1 MEFIM
6 RWLSN
11 LRPKRSRD
19 RDLEREVAFHID
31 ALARDYEAAGMPPGQ
46 ARRHARVDFGGREQ
60 VTQQLREVHVSVL
73 IEAARAN
80 ARAAFRFL
88 RKAPG
93 LSAAVILTLALGI
106 GANTAVF
113 SAIDAVI
120 LRPLPFPQGD
130 QLMAIH
136 QYDTRGKAP
145 WSFTA
150 STRLEDW
157 NRLNHT
163 FQAISGYYNQDESET
178 SGPLPERLDEALVA
192 PRFLEVWGVAPALGR
207 DFTPAEEH
215 FGGPDAVLIS
225 DRFWHRHFHG
235 DPYVIGRKLHF
246 GGYARTIIG
255 VLPGSFRFPDRD
267 ADLWTPSPIDA
278 PYSHDRSSTW
288 FQVIGRL
295 KPGVTEAQALADL
308 SNVQRQ
314 LGAQFPKT
322 DRDLGIQMA
331 PLKSVI
337 VGDIG
342 SSLWLLYGAVTL
354 LLLIACINIAALLLA
369 RTAGREREISLR
381 FALGASRRTIL
392 AQLLSEVLLLAV
404 IGAVLGLALAGGAGE
419 LFHQLAKTLPRAEEI
434 TLNWRLL
441 LYTFSSA
448 LAATLLSGLY
458 PALRSTRRELAHSLA
473 QGSHTQV
480 STRGSLQ
487 WVLVGAQVAFA
498 VTLLVGAG
506 LLLRS
511 FEELGRVLPGFD
523 PSHVLTLQISGSW
536 GETADMKR
544 LTQRI
549 DSTLDA
555 LRAVP
560 GVEAAATA
568 AMLPGVPGQ
577 QQVEFGM
584 SEGERDAH
592 RKILATGRFVSSGY
606 FTATAIPL
614 LLGRGCREGDSTP
627 AVIVNRSFVS
637 SYLSSNTAAGAS
649 SNTAADAQGAAIGRH
664 IGPVEQSLFLPPGE
678 IRGIAGD
685 AREDGLNT
693 APAPTVYW
701 CMSAPDPS
709 PWFLIRTHGQPMAL
723 AQTLRRKL
731 HQIEPSRSVFNISPL
746 EDHLDDSLAQNRLRT
761 TVLTFFAGTA
771 ISLACLGLYGTLSYL
786 GRMRRREMGL
796 RLAIGASR
804 PQIASTLIAQ
814 GLRIVALGCL
824 AGLAM
829 GLAGSRLL
837 QGMLYAVRPTDP
849 ETYVAII
856 VLVLVVAAIAG
867 AGPALRAAT
876 TDPAK
881 VLREE

>member
-1 MEFIM
+1 
-6 RWLSN
+6 
-11 LRPKRSRD
+11 
-19 RDLEREVAFHID
+19 
-31 ALARDYEAAGMPPGQ
+31 
-46 ARRHARVDFGGREQ
+46 
-60 VTQQLREVHVSVL
+60 
-73 IEAARAN
+73 
-80 ARAAFRFL
+80 
-88 RKAPG
+88 
-93 LSAAVILTLALGI
+93 
-106 GANTAVF
+106 
-113 SAIDAVI
+113 
-120 LRPLPFPQGD
+120 
-130 QLMAIH
+130 MAIH
-136 QYDTRGKAP
+136 QYDTKGKAP

-150 STRLEDW
+150 PIRLEDW

-163 FQAISGYYNQDESET
+163 FQAISGYYSEDESET

-192 PRFLEVWGVAPALGR
+192 PRFLEVWGIAPALGR

-215 FGGPDAVLIS
+215 FGGPPAMLIS
-225 DRFWHRHFHG
+225 DRLWRRRFHADSNVVG
-235 DPYVIGRKLHF
+235 KQLHF
-246 GGYARTIIG
+246 GKRAYSIIG
-255 VLPGSFRFPDRD
+255 VLPASFRFPDRD
-267 ADLWTPSPIDA
+267 ADLFTVSAPDA
-278 PYSHDRSSTW
+278 PFAQDRSSTW

-308 SNVQRQ
+308 STVQRQ
-314 LGAQFPKT
+314 LGVQFPKT
-322 DRDLGIQMA
+322 DRDLGIQIV

-369 RTAGREREISLR
+369 RTADREREISLR
-381 FALGASRRTIL
+381 YALGASRRTIL

-404 IGAVLGLALAGGAGE
+404 IGAVLGLALASGAVE

-434 TLNWRLL
+434 TLYWRLL

-487 WVLVGAQVAFA
+487 WLLVGAQVAFA

-506 LLLRS
+506 LLIRS
-511 FEELGRVLPGFD
+511 FEELGRVSPGFD

-536 GETADMKR
+536 GETTDMKR

-549 DSTLDA
+549 DSTLDQ
-555 LRAVP
+555 LRTVP
-560 GVEAAATA
+560 GVEGAATA
-568 AMLPGVPGQ
+568 AELPGVPGMPQMELTVVGREHNDQ
-577 QQVEFGM
+577 QKVF
-584 SEGERDAH
+584 
-592 RKILATGRFVSSGY
+592 ATTRFASSGY
-606 FTATAIPL
+606 FQALSMPL
-614 LLGRGCREGDSTP
+614 LLGEGCRQGPRNQTI
-627 AVIVNRSFVS
+627 VINKSF
-637 SYLSSNTAAGAS
+637 
-649 SNTAADAQGAAIGRH
+649 ADRYFSQSPAIGH
-664 IGPVEQSLFLPPGE
+664 SIQSSAFNSFLDSAM
-678 IRGIAGD
+678 IRGIVAD
-685 AREDGLNT
+685 ARDDGLNT

-701 CMSAPDPS
+701 CISAPDPS

-723 AQTLRRKL
+723 AQTLRAKL
-731 HQIEPSRSVFNISPL
+731 HQIEPSRSVFNVSPL
-746 EDHLDDSLAQNRLRT
+746 EDHLDDSLAENRLRT

-804 PQIASTLIAQ
+804 PQIVSTLVAQ
-814 GLRIVALGCL
+814 GLRIVAIGCL
-824 AGLAM
+824 AGLLM
-829 GLAGSRLL
+829 GLAGSQLL

-849 ETYVAII
+849 ETYAAII
-856 VLVLVVAAIAG
+856 VLVLVVAAIAS

>member
-1 MEFIM
+1 M
-6 RWLSN
+6 RWLSSF
-11 LRPKRSRD
+11 RRKRASRD
-19 RDLEREVAFHID
+19 RDSDLDLDREVAFHID
-31 ALARDYEAAGMPPGQ
+31 ALAREYEAAGMPPDQ
-46 ARRHARVDFGGREQ
+46 ARRQARVDFGGREQ
-60 VTQQLREVHVSVL
+60 VTQQLREVHVSAL
-73 IEAARAN
+73 LETARSN

-136 QYDTRGKAP
+136 QYDTKGKAP

-150 STRLEDW
+150 PARLEDW

-163 FQAISGYYNQDESET
+163 FQAISGYYSEDESET
-178 SGPLPERLDEALVA
+178 SGPLPERLDDALVA
-192 PRFLEVWGVAPALGR
+192 PRFLEVWGIAPALGR

-215 FGGPDAVLIS
+215 FGGPPAMLIS
-225 DRFWHRHFHG
+225 DRLWRRRFHADLKVVG
-235 DPYVIGRKLHF
+235 KQLHF
-246 GGYARTIIG
+246 GKRAYSIIG
-255 VLPGSFRFPDRD
+255 VLPASFRFPDRD
-267 ADLWTPSPIDA
+267 ADLFTVSAPDA
-278 PYSHDRSSTW
+278 PFAQDRSSTW

-308 SNVQRQ
+308 STVQRQ

-322 DRDLGIQMA
+322 DRDLGIQIV

-337 VGDIG
+337 VGDVG

-369 RTAGREREISLR
+369 RTADREREISLR
-381 FALGASRRTIL
+381 YALGASRRTIL

-404 IGAVLGLALAGGAGE
+404 IGALLGLVLAGGAVE

-487 WVLVGAQVAFA
+487 WLLVGAQVAFA

-523 PSHVLTLQISGSW
+523 PSRVLTLQISGNW

-555 LRAVP
+555 LRTVP

-577 QQVEFGM
+577 QQVEFVM

-592 RKILATGRFVSSGY
+592 RKILATARFVSSGY
-606 FTATAIPL
+606 FAATAIPIM
-614 LLGRGCREGDSTP
+614 LGQGCREGDSTP
-627 AVIVNRSFVS
+627 SALVNRSFVS
-637 SYLSSNTAAGAS
+637 RYLSSNTAAGAEG
-649 SNTAADAQGAAIGRH
+649 TAIGRH
-664 IGPVEQSLFLPPGE
+664 IGPAEQSLFLPPGE
-678 IRGIAGD
+678 IRGIVGD
-685 AREDGLNT
+685 AREEGLNT

-709 PWFLIRTHGQPMAL
+709 PWFLIRTHGNPMAL
-723 AQTLRRKL
+723 AQTLRAKL
-731 HQIEPSRSVFNISPL
+731 HQIEPSRSVFNVSPL
-746 EDHLDDSLAQNRLRT
+746 EDHLDDSLAENRLRT
-761 TVLTFFAGTA
+761 TVLSFFAGTA

-804 PQIASTLIAQ
+804 PQIVSTLVAQ
-814 GLRIVALGCL
+814 GLRIVAIGCL

-829 GLAGSRLL
+829 GLAGSQLL

-849 ETYVAII
+849 ETYAAIL
-856 VLVLVVAAIAG
+856 VLVLVVAAIAS

>member
-1 MEFIM
+1 M
-6 RWLSN
+6 RWASYF
-11 LRPKRSRD
+11 SRKFAKHD
-19 RDLEREVAFHID
+19 RDPQTDLDREVAFHID
-31 ALARDYEAAGMPPGQ
+31 ALARDYEAAGMPPEQ
-46 ARRHARVDFGGREQ
+46 ARRQARIDFGGREQ
-60 VTQQLREVHVSVL
+60 ATQQLREVHISAL
-73 IEAARAN
+73 AEAARTN

-93 LSAAVILTLALGI
+93 LSAAIILTLALGI

-130 QLMAIH
+130 QLIAI
-136 QYDTRGKAP
+136 QQFDTKGKAP

-150 STRLEDW
+150 ATRLEDW

-163 FQAISGYYNQDESET
+163 FQAITGSYNEDESET
-178 SGPLPERLDEALVA
+178 SGPLPERVDDAIVA
-192 PRFLEVWGVAPALGR
+192 PRFLQVWGVAPELGR

-215 FGGPDAVLIS
+215 FGGPHVMLIS
-225 DRFWHRHFHG
+225 DRLWRRRFHA
-235 DPYVIGRKLHF
+235 DPNVIGKQLHF
-246 GGYARTIIG
+246 GTRAYSIVG
-255 VLPGSFRFPDRD
+255 VLPASFLFPDRD
-267 ADLWTPSPIDA
+267 ADLFEPGPPDA
-278 PYSHDRSSTW
+278 PVAQDRSSTW
-288 FQVIGRL
+288 YNVIGRL

-308 SNVQRQ
+308 STVQRQ

-322 DRDLGIQMA
+322 DRDLGIRIQ
-331 PLKSVI
+331 PLKSAI
-337 VGDIG
+337 VGDAA

-369 RTAGREREISLR
+369 RTSGREREIALR
-381 FALGASRRTIL
+381 FALGASRRTVI

-404 IGAVLGLALAGGAGE
+404 IGSILGIALAGGAVQI
-419 LFHQLAKTLPRAEEI
+419 FHQLAKTLPRAEEI

-448 LAATLLSGLY
+448 LAAALLCGLY
-458 PALRSTRRELAHSLA
+458 PALRSTRRQIANSLA

-480 STRGSLQ
+480 SARGSLQ
-487 WVLVGAQVAFA
+487 WLLVGAQVAFA
-498 VTLLVGAG
+498 VSLLVGAG

-511 FEELGRVLPGFD
+511 FEELGRVSPGFD
-523 PSHVLTLQISGSW
+523 PSHVLTLQISGGW

-549 DSTLDA
+549 DSTLDQ
-555 LRAVP
+555 LRALP
-560 GVEAAATA
+560 GAAAAATTA
-568 AMLPGVPGQ
+568 SLPGIPGLQ
-577 QQVEFGM
+577 QIEYLL
-584 SEGERDAH
+584 SEGERDAQH
-592 RKILATGRFVSSGY
+592 KILASTRFVSAGY
-606 FTATAIPL
+606 FQAVSIPIM
-614 LLGRGCREGDSTP
+614 LGQGCREGDT
-627 AVIVNRSFVS
+627 AHTVLVNRSFVS
-637 SYLSSNTAAGAS
+637 RYLNG
-649 SNTAADAQGAAIGRH
+649 GAAIGRH
-664 IGPVEQSLFLPPGE
+664 ISAAEQSLFMPLAE
-678 IRGIAGD
+678 IRGIVGD

-693 APAPTVYW
+693 APLPAVYW
-701 CMSAPDPS
+701 CASAPDPS

-723 AQTLRRKL
+723 AQTIRAKL
-731 HQIEPSRSVFNISPL
+731 HQIEPARSVFNVSPL
-746 EDHLDDSLAQNRLRT
+746 EDHLDDALAENRLRT

-796 RLAIGASR
+796 RLAIGATR
-804 PQIASTLIAQ
+804 PQIVATLVAH

-829 GLAGSRLL
+829 GLAASHLL
-837 QGMLYAVRPTDP
+837 QGMLYAVSPTDP
-849 ETYVAII
+849 ETYAAI
-856 VLVLVVAAIAG
+856 VLLVIFVAVLAS

-876 TDPAK
+876 TDPAR